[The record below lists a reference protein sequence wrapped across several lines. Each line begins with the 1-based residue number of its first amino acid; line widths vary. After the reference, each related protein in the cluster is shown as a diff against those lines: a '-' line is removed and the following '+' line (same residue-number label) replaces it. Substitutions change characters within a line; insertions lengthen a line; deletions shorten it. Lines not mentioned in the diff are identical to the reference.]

1 VPGAGG
7 VMLEG
12 GILEF
17 NLVERLIEMW
27 RDRFTGAIR
36 FENDG
41 IIKIIYFKD
50 GEVLSASTN
59 DRADSVDEILMR
71 AGKVS
76 REHVKQALA
85 KRKES
90 ETLGD
95 ALLNLGFI
103 TRKELTWGRRV
114 QAINVIRSVGEW
126 GAGTFTIVADYL
138 PKREEGTIFP
148 LPQLIVEL
156 IVTDPDRN
164 KFEKALESGSAVF
177 EKSPDYDKSFRQLGL
192 NEDAE
197 AVMAQVDGQ
206 RSASEVA
213 SVSRQDAFN
222 SFKLLH
228 ALSLLGILKRKGVPA
243 PVAVG
248 VTDSF
253 ESAGVADAS
262 DAWAGEMPK
271 FDLDD
276 APAVSVAPLPGLPD
290 IGDLDALPE
299 SPMQSIPEPEPQMP
313 AWDSS
318 AIEAPAP
325 EPALQAV
332 DEQQWGFDEAQ
343 IETVQKA
350 TLPPP
355 VDAPAFA
362 PPIPPA
368 SARRTVSGTS
378 VSSSG
383 VGNSTSTLRKSPL
396 RTPPP
401 KRSRFGFV
409 VALMVV
415 FIIAG
420 AAYAGFMWW
429 QARENAP
436 TAVVQRPVARPRVTT
451 PPPVTQTI
459 ATVVPTAKPV
469 PPPVTAT
476 VAPPLP
482 RVAAGAPARR
492 AAPDAGA
499 ATPASKYET
508 MARDYAANPN
518 ASFAVQFAI
527 VCEASNVTKALSNGG
542 TNVWF
547 VPISIKGRAC
557 YRMYWGRYST
567 RDDAERGMAALPA
580 SLRESKPAV
589 VSISR

>member
-1 VPGAGG
+1 
-7 VMLEG
+7 MLEG
-12 GILEF
+12 GILDV

-27 RDRFTGAIR
+27 RERFTGAIR

-114 QAINVIRSVGEW
+114 QVINVIRSVSEW

-156 IVTDPDRN
+156 IVTDTDRN

-177 EKSPDYDKSFRQLGL
+177 EKSPEYDKSFRQLGL

-213 SVSRQDAFN
+213 SASRQDGFN

-228 ALSLLGILKRKGVPA
+228 ALSLLGILKRKDVAA
-243 PVAVG
+243 PVAAVAI
-248 VTDSF
+248 DSF

-262 DAWAGEMPK
+262 DAWTGDMPK

-276 APAVSVAPLPGLPD
+276 APAISVAPLPGLPD
-290 IGDLDALPE
+290 VADLDPLPD
-299 SPMQSIPEPEPQMP
+299 SPMQSISDPVPQMP

-318 AIEAPAP
+318 VITP
-325 EPALQAV
+325 EPEPEV
-332 DEQQWGFDEAQ
+332 PTVEEQQWGFDEAQ
-343 IETVQKA
+343 IETAQKA

-355 VDAPAFA
+355 LDAPAAFA

-368 SARRTVSGTS
+368 ASIRRTAGGTS
-378 VSSSG
+378 VSNAG
-383 VGNSTSTLRKSPL
+383 IGNSTASLRKSPS
-396 RTPPP
+396 RTAAA
-401 KRSRFGFV
+401 KRSRFGFI

-415 FIIAG
+415 FIAAG
-420 AAYAGFMWW
+420 AAYA
-429 QARENAP
+429 AP
-436 TAVVQRPVARPRVTT
+436 EAMSTT
-451 PPPVTQTI
+451 SVH
-459 ATVVPTAKPV
+459 
-469 PPPVTAT
+469 
-476 VAPPLP
+476 
-482 RVAAGAPARR
+482 R
-492 AAPDAGA
+492 A
-499 ATPASKYET
+499 
-508 MARDYAANPN
+508 
-518 ASFAVQFAI
+518 
-527 VCEASNVTKALSNGG
+527 ASNV
-542 TNVWF
+542 
-547 VPISIKGRAC
+547 
-557 YRMYWGRYST
+557 
-567 RDDAERGMAALPA
+567 LPCVN
-580 SLRESKPAV
+580 AV
-589 VSISR
+589 MRLTVRL